1 MKRNVDRCINSTFF
15 VVLLKKFDAITVSLV
30 ALGIGWFLIANPQ
43 VLDYS
48 KAYDILSKIF
58 TSQVFGVLF
67 ILVGV
72 TKIGSIIFNSTFF
85 KVVSIS
91 CMVGLWL
98 LFGAA
103 LFQSNSLNSVY
114 IHCFGWGLLSFG
126 VAIREM
132 IE

>member
-1 MKRNVDRCINSTFF
+1 MDRFIHSAFF
-15 VVLLKKFDAITVSLV
+15 IVTIKKFDAITVSLV
-30 ALGIGWFLIANPQ
+30 ALGFGWFLISNPQ

-48 KAYDILSKIF
+48 DAYDILSKIF

-67 ILVGV
+67 IMVGV
-72 TKIGSIIFNSTFF
+72 TKIGSIIFNSIFF

-132 IE
+132 ID

>member
-1 MKRNVDRCINSTFF
+1 MKRTVDRFIHSTFF
-15 VVLLKKFDAITVSLV
+15 VVLLRKFDAITVSLV
-30 ALGIGWFLIANPQ
+30 ALGIGWFLISNPQ

-48 KAYDILSKIF
+48 ETYDILSKIF

-67 ILVGV
+67 MIVGI
-72 TKIGSIIFNSTFF
+72 TKIGSIIFDSTFF

-132 IE
+132 ID